1 MGVSASGDQSRT
13 DVERRAPRRRYSSPL
28 REQQAKQTRATVL
41 DAANGLFTT
50 RGWAATGMR
59 DVARAA
65 GVAIETVYAH
75 FSSKTDLLRQVVNIA
90 VVGDEDAVPLAQRPE
105 FIAIG
110 HGPRDE
116 RIAAAAQL
124 LTEVH
129 VRTAGFAKVIRE
141 AAHTDEVMADE
152 LDSTRRRQ
160 RTDVE
165 RALALLIGRNPT
177 AQELDGI
184 LAVVSVE
191 VYLLLTEFSRWNHR
205 QFEAWMAE
213 TLELLVPRS

>member
-1 MGVSASGDQSRT
+1 VSVSASGDEART
-13 DVERRAPRRRYSSPL
+13 DVERGSSRRRYSSPL
-28 REQQAKQTRATVL
+28 REQRAKQTRATVL
-41 DAANGLFTT
+41 DVASGLFTT

-65 GVAIETVYAH
+65 GVATETVYAH

-141 AAHTDEVMADE
+141 AAHTDEAMADE

-191 VYLLLTEFSRWNHR
+191 VYLLLTEFSQWNHR